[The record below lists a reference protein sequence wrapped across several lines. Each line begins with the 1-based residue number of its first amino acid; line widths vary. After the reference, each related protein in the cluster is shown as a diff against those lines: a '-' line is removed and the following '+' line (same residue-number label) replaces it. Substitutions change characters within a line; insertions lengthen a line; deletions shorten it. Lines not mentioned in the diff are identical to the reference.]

1 MRRKKMCFSGGAQAH
16 WPLRGRKTA
25 AKWPANAAW
34 PANAQL
40 HAIRCP
46 GVLTSGCAVLYLDK
60 REEPPIFREAT
71 VVAVDRTLTPP
82 AYTVRI
88 GESERETE
96 RSRLF
101 VNRPADD
108 QATVVQTTA
117 A

>member
-1 MRRKKMCFSGGAQAH
+1 MMAAEELASGC
-16 WPLRGRKTA
+16 LRCEGCGREL
-25 AKWPANAAW
+25 PA
-34 PANAQL
+34 ANAQL

-46 GVLTSGCAVLYLDK
+46 GVLASGCAVLYLDK